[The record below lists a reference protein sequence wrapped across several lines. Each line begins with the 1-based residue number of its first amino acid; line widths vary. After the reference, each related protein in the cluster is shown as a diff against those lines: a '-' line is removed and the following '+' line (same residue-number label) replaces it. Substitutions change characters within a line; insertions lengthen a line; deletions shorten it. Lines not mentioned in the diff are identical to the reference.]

1 MEQIKR
7 LNPYLRAKFNKKIY
21 KISLNPGTT
30 CPNRDG
36 TIGTGGCIF
45 CSRGGSGDFASDS
58 RENIAAQIEAGID
71 RVSKKIHG
79 DAGYIAYFQAF
90 TGTYGKVDYL
100 EPLFME
106 AAEDDRIAAVSIATR
121 PDCLGDDIMEMLD
134 RINRIKPLMI
144 ELGFQTSNSQTTKY
158 IRRGYENTI
167 FDEAVARLRKSG
179 IEVIVHIIIGLP
191 GETKEDM
198 INTVEY
204 INRLDVQGVKLQL
217 LHVLKETD
225 LELEYQMGRFKVLSL
240 EEYGQI
246 LVEMVEHLRADIVI
260 HRLTGDGPKSLL
272 IDPMWSADKKKVLNY
287 INTLFNEKNVIQGRR
302 CSSDGDGFIHSV

>member
-58 RENIAAQIEAGID
+58 RENIAA
-71 RVSKKIHG
+71 
-79 DAGYIAYFQAF
+79 
-90 TGTYGKVDYL
+90 
-100 EPLFME
+100 
-106 AAEDDRIAAVSIATR
+106 AEDDRIAAVSIATR

-144 ELGFQTSNSQTTKY
+144 ELGFQTSNSQTAKY